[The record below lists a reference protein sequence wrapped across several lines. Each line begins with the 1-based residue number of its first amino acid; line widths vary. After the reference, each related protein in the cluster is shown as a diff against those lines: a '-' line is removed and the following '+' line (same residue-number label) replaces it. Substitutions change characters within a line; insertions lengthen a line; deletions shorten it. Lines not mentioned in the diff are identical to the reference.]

1 MSSARH
7 GALLTPRARA
17 GPCATLPASEY
28 GVRMAVCIIGPLM
41 SPRSAAIRPRRTAS
55 KARPKAKPSRVGGGA
70 SPNGTT
76 DPMAVYRRR
85 LERLRGLVHAQGLDA
100 LLVTNPVDVGYLT
113 GFLGGD
119 SYLLVHGPGGPEKP
133 TILSDFRYEEE
144 LAPLADRC
152 HVVIRVKGMAEAARE
167 LVASVKGRTG
177 VQSEHITLAEYG
189 SLASSLGPQRVVS
202 TTGLLAGLRAV
213 KDSVEVGLIRQAI
226 AVQEESLRAVLPAL
240 EPGQTELEV
249 AALLECEM
257 KRRGA
262 SGASFPTIVAARAN
276 GSLPHYRPGRTT
288 LAAGQ
293 PLLIDWGAVVEGYR
307 GDMTRTFALRR
318 WPRQIREIYAIVL
331 EAFEASA
338 ALVRPGRTTL
348 EVDAA
353 ARDLITRAG
362 FGPRFGHG
370 LGHGLGLNG
379 HEDPR
384 LSHMAPPRPLEPG
397 NVITIEPGIY
407 IPGVGGVRIED
418 DFVVTADGAEN
429 LCTLPRDIGW
439 ATLD

>member
-1 MSSARH
+1 M
-7 GALLTPRARA
+7 
-17 GPCATLPASEY
+17 
-28 GVRMAVCIIGPLM
+28 
-41 SPRSAAIRPRRTAS
+41 
-55 KARPKAKPSRVGGGA
+55 
-70 SPNGTT
+70 
-76 DPMAVYRRR
+76 
-85 LERLRGLVHAQGLDA
+85 RGLIHAQGLDA
-100 LLVTNPVDVGYLT
+100 LLITNPVDVGYLT

-119 SYLLVHGPGGPEKP
+119 SYLLLHGPGGPDTP

-144 LAPLADRC
+144 LAPLAGLCRI
-152 HVVIRVKGMAEAARE
+152 VIRTRGMGEATRE
-167 LVASVKGRTG
+167 LVGSVKGRTG

-189 SLASSLGPQRVVS
+189 ALASSLGPQRLVS

-213 KDSVEVGLIRQAI
+213 KDSIEVGLIRRAI
-226 AVQEESLRAVLPAL
+226 AVQEQALRALLPTIK
-240 EPGQTELEV
+240 PGQTELEI
-249 AALLECEM
+249 AARLECDM
-257 KRRGA
+257 KTRGA

-276 GSLPHYRPGRTT
+276 GSLPHYRPG
-288 LAAGQ
+288 AEKVAVGQ

-307 GDMTRTFALRR
+307 GDMTRTFALRK
-318 WPRQIREIYAIVL
+318 WPGAIREIYSIVL

-338 ALVRPGRTTL
+338 AMVRPGRTTR

-353 ARDLITRAG
+353 ARDIITRAG

-384 LSHMAPPRPLEPG
+384 LSHMAPAKPLEPG

-418 DFVVTADGAEN
+418 DFLVTAHGAEN
-429 LCTLPRDIGW
+429 LCSLPRDIGW